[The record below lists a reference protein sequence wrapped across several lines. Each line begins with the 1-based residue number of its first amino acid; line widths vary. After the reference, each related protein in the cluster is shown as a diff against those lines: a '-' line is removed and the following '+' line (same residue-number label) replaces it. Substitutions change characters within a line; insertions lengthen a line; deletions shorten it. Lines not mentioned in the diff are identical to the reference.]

1 MFRLGLML
9 LCGVEVE
16 LSKYYS
22 LKKREG
28 GFEKKIAL
36 KRSRLESGSMSSE
49 TSLSE
54 LVFLCLTVVYI
65 SKF

>member
-1 MFRLGLML
+1 ML

-28 GFEKKIAL
+28 GFEKNCTEKKQL
-36 KRSRLESGSMSSE
+36 GKW
-49 TSLSE
+49 
-54 LVFLCLTVVYI
+54 
-65 SKF
+65 